1 MAGHISL
8 CRCRVLYLGSAI
20 PLDTAVGIE
29 AIQGPCKDRFD
40 NVDSDNRAS
49 GIDAVLSVYS
59 SGLLLQ
65 YSSDQS
71 SSSWFPIQTLHVC
84 AAVKAVGSNGPLR
97 FVSLDTAAAQRSS
110 SPPIFAC
117 IMRRTKGIKVLE
129 CHVFIC
135 KSNQAA
141 MALVQSCM
149 HAFGHKEGWSDG
161 APVPA
166 TRIVSGGDR
175 KSGGGKRGGGTIRGG
190 DLYSDRLDL
199 VQKFDVSC
207 SLNDKPKEDSKCNQQ
222 VIIMGQQPQQ
232 QLVAMNPPGA
242 PVPMV
247 PAGYFADWRMNAG
260 QPLMIIPESPF
271 YPGDEEMERQ
281 RRKKKKKKQKKK
293 AAKGSDSEEETIFI
307 KKSEFL
313 GGKKGGGCCGHDSLR
328 SRMRGHGHGGG
339 CCEVVEETILPA
351 PPVIIP
357 KPCPPQVVIVPKEE
371 GPKINKEDKS
381 NRDVIVY
388 APQYIEANK
397 KNTRVDYND
406 ADRVA
411 FDNRPDNRSYYDN
424 DERYMYDGRADN
436 RINYNRQNYRNED
449 YRSDN
454 RRFDRHLDNRSFDY
468 RADNR
473 SNREDNRHY
482 NRQTD
487 MWSNR
492 EDNRMMDYRAD
503 NRSNFMANHQA
514 AAYGGGEMYDP
525 EYAHDE
531 AFQLG
536 YYDAQ
541 VEEYNRYLAEG
552 GDDYD
557 DGYDYDYDYGGYFA
571 QPGYTDDYDGGFAQY
586 GAAPEP
592 EGRYELAYRDEYV
605 VQTPDGRVIPG
616 AVPPG
621 VGGYGQV
628 ANGLGYYP

>member
-8 CRCRVLYLGSAI
+8 CRCRVLYLGSSI

-29 AIQGPCKDRFD
+29 AIQGPCKDRYD

-65 YSSDQS
+65 YSSDS
-71 SSSWFPIQTLHVC
+71 GSSSWFPIQTLHVC

-110 SPPIFAC
+110 APPIFAC

-161 APVPA
+161 SPVPA
-166 TRIVSGGDR
+166 TRIVSGGGR
-175 KSGGGKRGGGTIRGG
+175 QGGGGKKSGGSIRGG

-207 SLNDKPKEDSKCNQQ
+207 NVSDKPKDDGKCNQQ
-222 VIIMGQQPQQ
+222 VIIMGQQQPQVMPQQQ

-271 YPGDEEMERQ
+271 YPGDAEMERQ
-281 RRKKKKKKQKKK
+281 RRKKKKKKKKK
-293 AAKGSDSEEETIFI
+293 AAKESDSEDETIFI

-313 GGKKGGGCCGHDSLR
+313 GGKGGGGCCGHDSLR
-328 SRMRGHGHGGG
+328 SRMRGHRGGG

-357 KPCPPQVVIVPKEE
+357 PAPKPCPPQVIIMPKEE

-406 ADRVA
+406 ADRIA

-424 DERYMYDGRADN
+424 DERLLYDGRADN
-436 RINYNRQNYRNED
+436 RINYNRQNYRNDD
-449 YRSDN
+449 YRQDN
-454 RRFDRHLDNRSFDY
+454 RRFDRHLDNRTFDY

-482 NRQTD
+482 NHQTD
-487 MWSNR
+487 YWSNR
-492 EDNRMMDYRAD
+492 EDNRRMDYRAD
-503 NRSNFMANHQA
+503 NRSNMMTNHQA
-514 AAYGGGEMYDP
+514 AAYGGGEFYDP
-525 EYAHDE
+525 EYDVGRAQDE

-541 VEEYNRYLAEG
+541 VEEYNRYMAEG
-552 GDDYD
+552 GDYDDGYD
-557 DGYDYDYDYGGYFA
+557 DGYDYDLVGYYA
-571 QPGYTDDYDGGFAQY
+571 QPGYNDDYGGFDQY
-586 GAAPEP
+586 APQP
-592 EGRYELAYRDEYV
+592 EGHFELAYRDEYV
-605 VQTPDGRVIPG
+605 PQPAGP
-616 AVPPG
+616 
-621 VGGYGQV
+621 GGYMQA